1 LAVEEKKKELQTC
14 RYPAPLHPNWKKL
27 ITHTNRITITMVI
40 YLNLAA
46 AAAIPPALFSP
57 KWKRI
62 NLKRKKNTKKGK
74 KEKSL
79 PPCIT
84 VTMATKEEEQK
95 KAEKRRR
102 RKNYFQKRKFWWL
115 ASTIPLFF
123 ELSLLLTLSLQDLPL
138 LRLLPLLPLS
148 AHFPLLGSPTMSATV
163 IVTEETNPSE
173 ILKLTTAA
181 SQVGFKL
188 TFKTSQ
194 GISPPL
200 YLFQG
205 HTHAHAHASHR
216 VNK

>member
-1 LAVEEKKKELQTC
+1 MAVEEKKKELQTC

-84 VTMATKEEEQK
+84 VTMATK
-95 KAEKRRR
+95 RRR
-102 RKNYFQKRKFWWL
+102 TEKSRKKKKKKK
-115 ASTIPLFF
+115 LF
-123 ELSLLLTLSLQDLPL
+123 PKK
-138 LRLLPLLPLS
+138 
-148 AHFPLLGSPTMSATV
+148 
-163 IVTEETNPSE
+163 E
-173 ILKLTTAA
+173 ILVA
-181 SQVGFKL
+181 G
-188 TFKTSQ
+188 
-194 GISPPL
+194 
-200 YLFQG
+200 
-205 HTHAHAHASHR
+205 
-216 VNK
+216 VNHSSFF